1 MRFFIG
7 LILASILFFHA
18 STWASSSILKHK
30 MSAAHVGDYI
40 VVRQEKTYSL
50 LNVLFVDTNRIVLE
64 EISTTENKGTWKE
77 WMQKGSPGA
86 TAWLIYEIDT
96 ENDRL
101 IECFAPAER
110 RWVFLDSSTQFFPR
124 LLSLSFN
131 KIADT
136 KRRKIGPAPANG
148 ENDHRKTWNPKIAQE
163 GQLITNPVTTAYGA
177 QWPDDTTRLAGCK
190 IELYF
195 DEGRKEFPFPVWL
208 EVFNGHYTMK
218 MQVVDSGSNMNS
230 NFHGSIPHR
239 PPVFLA
245 PPKTQN
251 NRLTL
256 SVDLPRK
263 DDTLSVCAL
272 PIDAPSLMPIHLP
285 FTLSLPSDKKEA
297 EIIFEQGTLDSLLKK
312 NLKYRFIITVNEYPD
327 VYAESPFVF
336 TP

>member
-7 LILASILFFHA
+7 LILVTIFFFHA

-30 MSAAHVGDYI
+30 MSEAKVGDYI

-64 EISTTENKGTWKE
+64 EISTTENKGSWKE

-96 ENDRL
+96 DNDRL

-124 LLSLSFN
+124 LLSLSFD
-131 KIADT
+131 KIPDS
-136 KRRKIGPAPANG
+136 KRRKIGPAPTLG
-148 ENDHRKTWNPKIAQE
+148 ENDHRKIWNPRISQE
-163 GQLITNPVTTAYGA
+163 GQLSTSPVATAYCA

-208 EVFNGHYTMK
+208 EISNGHYTMK
-218 MQVVDSGSNMNS
+218 MQVVDSGSNMSS

-245 PPKTQN
+245 PPKFQN
-251 NRLTL
+251 STLTL
-256 SVDLPRK
+256 SVELPREG
-263 DDTLSVCAL
+263 DILSVCAI
-272 PIDAPSLMPIHLP
+272 PIDAPSLAPIPLP
-285 FTLSLPSDKKEA
+285 FTLSPSSDKKDA
-297 EIIFEQGTLDSLLKK
+297 MLIFDQGKLNSLMQK
-312 NLKYRFIITVNEYPD
+312 NHSYRFIITVNEYPD